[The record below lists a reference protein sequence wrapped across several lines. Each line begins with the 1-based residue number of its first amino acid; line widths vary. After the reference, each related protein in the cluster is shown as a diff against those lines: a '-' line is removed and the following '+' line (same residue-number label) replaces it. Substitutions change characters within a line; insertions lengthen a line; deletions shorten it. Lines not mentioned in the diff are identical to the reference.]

1 MKQQIKEDKIEQI
14 TGLFKI
20 LGDTT
25 RLKIIW
31 MLDSEICVSELA
43 KKLEMEQSA
52 VSHQLSILKAG
63 GLVDKRR
70 DGKQVYYKLADNNV
84 KQVLKVGMENAGKR

>member
-1 MKQQIKEDKIEQI
+1 MKRQIQDDTLEKI
-14 TGLFKI
+14 TGVFKT

-25 RLKIIW
+25 RLKIIC

-70 DGKQVYYKLADNNV
+70 DGKQVYYKLTDNNIR
-84 KQVLKVGMENAGKR
+84 QVLKAGIESVGKK

>member
-14 TGLFKI
+14 TDLFKI

-31 MLDSEICVSELA
+31 MLDSEICVGELA

-52 VSHQLSILKAG
+52 VSHQLSILKVG

-70 DGKQVYYKLADNNV
+70 DGREIYYRLADNNV
-84 KQVLKVGMENAGKR
+84 RQVLKAGMESVGKN

>member
-1 MKQQIKEDKIEQI
+1 MKQQIKEDEIEQL

-25 RLKIIW
+25 RLKMIW
-31 MLDSEICVSELA
+31 LLDSEICVSELA

-70 DGKQVYYKLADNNV
+70 DGKQVYYKLVDAHV
-84 KQVLKVGMENAGKR
+84 RQVLKVGMENVGKN